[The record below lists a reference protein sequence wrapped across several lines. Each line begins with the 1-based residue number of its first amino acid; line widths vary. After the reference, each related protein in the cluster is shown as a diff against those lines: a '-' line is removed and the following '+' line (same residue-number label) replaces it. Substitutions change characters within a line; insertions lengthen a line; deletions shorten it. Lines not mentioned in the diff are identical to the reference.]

1 MLTPDF
7 GKIQIAMKMVSS
19 EWYFSIKIFTSPS
32 GTTLMFRLYSFDFI
46 LRTET
51 ILRVAYFNVSSGF
64 FANHVFKMASDEGAL
79 LRNCLRLVD
88 AIDFDI

>member
-19 EWYFSIKIFTSPS
+19 ERVFSMKRFMPPS

-51 ILRVAYFNVSSGF
+51 ILRVAYFNVLSGF
-64 FANHVFKMASDEGAL
+64 LPITSS
-79 LRNCLRLVD
+79 R
-88 AIDFDI
+88 

>member
-19 EWYFSIKIFTSPS
+19 EQVFSMKRFTSLS

-51 ILRVAYFNVSSGF
+51 ILRVA
-64 FANHVFKMASDEGAL
+64 
-79 LRNCLRLVD
+79 
-88 AIDFDI
+88 

>member
-19 EWYFSIKIFTSPS
+19 ERVFSMKRFTSPS

-51 ILRVAYFNVSSGF
+51 ILRLA
-64 FANHVFKMASDEGAL
+64 
-79 LRNCLRLVD
+79 
-88 AIDFDI
+88 

>member
-19 EWYFSIKIFTSPS
+19 ERVFSMKIFTSPS
-32 GTTLMFRLYSFDFI
+32 GTTLMFNLYSFDFI

-51 ILRVAYFNVSSGF
+51 ILRVA
-64 FANHVFKMASDEGAL
+64 
-79 LRNCLRLVD
+79 
-88 AIDFDI
+88 